1 MNTHDPKYKHKPSE
15 KHTLEEV
22 LKSLQDMIRNDLRD
36 SEQTVAPAEKSRPAT
51 AATAEARRREPTPPV
66 REDFAPTSPAAGPV
80 NLAAVVRSLND
91 LISNEL
97 NVGDPPVA
105 EQSTPPPAGQ
115 KAAEASVRGEFTLPE
130 KEPISEE
137 PAPPPP
143 DPYADEEIVVEG
155 LAPLEEEP
163 VFEEPDELGVDIE
176 RIVGKDIA
184 AADET
189 AAPAPVQHVAEKNI
203 SEGLTPLEAVPVF
216 EAPAEPGIGEEFAPP
231 VESPP
236 VQKAEEEIVFAGLK
250 PPEAGSIFEEP
261 IELSLDQELAPLEA
275 TTPPLRPGEASVS
288 EKFEPLDEELTFD
301 ESTEIIPSSPTEP
314 ATPELPGEINP
325 EMLDAP
331 EAVTSSAAP
340 VLELEKKPVPGLQQE
355 FSLDEL
361 SLTAIE
367 PVISSRNLTYAAEP
381 SQRLDEITHAA
392 AADSAPRSPEETLPT
407 IEVEESF
414 DEIAYREAESLPGE
428 TRSSEKREIQHI
440 IASALE
446 PPTEPEPI
454 PTAVTSAAGD
464 EKALTPNPAPTPG
477 PELQSITAPTEKKFK
492 LEVVDGPLMP
502 DSPGV
507 PPVDFDFANL
517 VSSGEPGAVT
527 ETTAAPAPATETPLT
542 VEKIQSQAAAVE
554 SETIALEPPPAE
566 PAPPSVKLEAR
577 APESEPPK
585 LAEESPTAGNQATA
599 PAKPKKAETPPA
611 TGATQPTAA
620 PPASATKPGG
630 KPPTLELDDIPVL
643 NEVVAPPAGSSL
655 VADTASTPPAPP
667 LPAPDRAR
675 DIVVRAVAKL
685 NIEMRQAGGT
695 GLDTKTIL
703 RLQKLIRQELEKG
716 GEK

>member
-36 SEQTVAPAEKSRPAT
+36 SEQTAAPAEKSRSAT
-51 AATAEARRREPTPPV
+51 AATVETGRREPAPPV

-97 NVGDPPVA
+97 NVGGPPVA
-105 EQSTPPPAGQ
+105 EQSAPPPAKQ
-115 KAAEASVRGEFTLPE
+115 KAAEENVRDEITLTE
-130 KEPISEE
+130 MEQISEE

-143 DPYADEEIVVEG
+143 DLYADEEIVAEG

-163 VFEEPDELGVDIE
+163 IFEEPDKLGVDIE
-176 RIVGKDIA
+176 SIVDMDIA
-184 AADET
+184 AADE
-189 AAPAPVQHVAEKNI
+189 AAASPPDQYIAKKNVL
-203 SEGLTPLEAVPVF
+203 EGLAPLEAVPVF

-231 VESPP
+231 VESPFI
-236 VQKAEEEIVFAGLK
+236 QRADEEIIFAGLK

-261 IELSLDQELAPLEA
+261 IELSLDRELAPLEA
-275 TTPPLRPGEASVS
+275 TPPALRLGEASVS

-301 ESTEIIPSSPTEP
+301 EPTEIIPARATAP
-314 ATPELPGEINP
+314 ATPEFPGEINP

-331 EAVTSSAAP
+331 EAATSSAAP
-340 VLELEKKPVPGLQQE
+340 VLELEKKPAPGLQQE

-361 SLTAIE
+361 SLTAVE
-367 PVISSRNLTYAAEP
+367 PVISSRNLTYTAEP
-381 SQRLDEITHAA
+381 SQRLDEITRAA

-414 DEIAYREAESLPGE
+414 DEMAYREAESLPKE
-428 TRSSEKREIQHI
+428 PRSSEKQEIQHI

-446 PPTEPEPI
+446 PTTEPEPM
-454 PTAVTSAAGD
+454 PTAVNAAAGD
-464 EKALTPNPAPTPG
+464 EKALAPNPAATPE
-477 PELQSITAPTEKKFK
+477 PESESITAPAKKKIK

-517 VSSGEPGAVT
+517 VSPGEPGAVT
-527 ETTAAPAPATETPLT
+527 ETTAAPATETPLT
-542 VEKIQSQAAAVE
+542 AEKIQNPAAVVE
-554 SETIALEPPPAE
+554 SETIALETPPAE
-566 PAPPSVKLEAR
+566 PAPPSVKLATQT
-577 APESEPPK
+577 PESEPPK
-585 LAEESPTAGNQATA
+585 LAEESAAAANQAIA
-599 PAKPKKAETPPA
+599 PAKPKNGQPAPA
-611 TGATQPTAA
+611 TGATPPSAA
-620 PPASATKPGG
+620 PPASTAKPEE
-630 KPPTLELDDIPVL
+630 KQPPTRDLDEIPVL

-655 VADTASTPPAPP
+655 VVDTASTPPAPP
-667 LPAPDRAR
+667 RPAPDRAR

-695 GLDTKTIL
+695 GLDAKTIL
-703 RLQKLIRQELEKG
+703 RLQKLIRQELEKDRSQ
-716 GEK
+716 

>member
-51 AATAEARRREPTPPV
+51 AATAETRRREPAPPV

-105 EQSTPPPAGQ
+105 EQSTPPPARQ
-115 KAAEASVRGEFTLPE
+115 KAAEENVRGEFTLAE
-130 KEPISEE
+130 MEHISKEPV
-137 PAPPPP
+137 PPPP
-143 DPYADEEIVVEG
+143 DPHADEEIVAEE

-163 VFEEPDELGVDIE
+163 VFEEPDKLGVDIAS
-176 RIVGKDIA
+176 IVGKDIV

-236 VQKAEEEIVFAGLK
+236 VQKAEEEIVFVGIK

-301 ESTEIIPSSPTEP
+301 ESTEIISAPATEP
-314 ATPELPGEINP
+314 ATPEFPGEINP
-325 EMLDAP
+325 EMLDTP
-331 EAVTSSAAP
+331 EAATSSAAP
-340 VLELEKKPVPGLQQE
+340 VLELELEKKPAPGLQQE

-367 PVISSRNLTYAAEP
+367 PVVSSRNLTYAAAP
-381 SQRLDEITHAA
+381 PQML
-392 AADSAPRSPEETLPT
+392 APRSPAETLPT

-414 DEIAYREAESLPGE
+414 DEMAYREAESLPGQ
-428 TRSSEKREIQHI
+428 TRSSEKQEIQEI
-440 IASALE
+440 IATALA
-446 PPTEPEPI
+446 PPTEPGPI
-454 PTAVTSAAGD
+454 PPAVTSAAGD
-464 EKALTPNPAPTPG
+464 EKTLTPNPTPG
-477 PELQSITAPTEKKFK
+477 PELESITAPAKKKIK

-507 PPVDFDFANL
+507 PPVDFDFASL
-517 VSSGEPGAVT
+517 VSPGEPDAVI

-542 VEKIQSQAAAVE
+542 AEKIQSQATAVE

-585 LAEESPTAGNQATA
+585 LAKELPAAGNQATA
-599 PAKPKKAETPPA
+599 PAKPKKGQTPPA
-611 TGATQPTAA
+611 TDTTQPTAA
-620 PPASATKPGG
+620 PPASAAKPGG

-643 NEVVAPPAGSSL
+643 NEVVAPPVGSSL

-667 LPAPDRAR
+667 LPTPDRAR

-703 RLQKLIRQELEKG
+703 RLQKLIRQELEKNSS
-716 GEK
+716 K

>member
-51 AATAEARRREPTPPV
+51 AATEEARRREPTPPV
-66 REDFAPTSPAAGPV
+66 REDFAPTNPAAGPV

-97 NVGDPPVA
+97 NVGDPPVV
-105 EQSTPPPAGQ
+105 EQSTPPPTGQ
-115 KAAEASVRGEFTLPE
+115 KAAEESVLKEFALPE
-130 KEPISEE
+130 MEPISEA
-137 PAPPPP
+137 PAPALP
-143 DPYADEEIVVEG
+143 DRHADEEIVAEG

-163 VFEEPDELGVDIE
+163 IFEEPDKLGVDIE
-176 RIVGKDIA
+176 SIVGMDIA

-189 AAPAPVQHVAEKNI
+189 AAPAPVPYIAEKNVL
-203 SEGLTPLEAVPVF
+203 EGLSPLEAVPVL

-231 VESPP
+231 VESPFI
-236 VQKAEEEIVFAGLK
+236 QRADEEIVFAGLK

-288 EKFEPLDEELTFD
+288 EIFEPLDEELTFD
-301 ESTEIIPSSPTEP
+301 EPTEIIPSSPAEP

-331 EAVTSSAAP
+331 EAATSSATP
-340 VLELEKKPVPGLQQE
+340 VLELEKKTVPGLQQE

-381 SQRLDEITHAA
+381 PQRLDEITHAA

-414 DEIAYREAESLPGE
+414 DEMAYREAESLPGA
-428 TRSSEKREIQHI
+428 TRSSEKQEIQHI

-446 PPTEPEPI
+446 PPTEPEPV
-454 PTAVTSAAGD
+454 PTAVTAAGD
-464 EKALTPNPAPTPG
+464 EKALTPNPAATPE
-477 PELQSITAPTEKKFK
+477 PELESITAPAKKKIK

-502 DSPGV
+502 DSASV

-517 VSSGEPGAVT
+517 VSPGEPSAVT

-542 VEKIQSQAAAVE
+542 AEKITAVE

-566 PAPPSVKLEAR
+566 PAPASVKLATR
-577 APESEPPK
+577 ASESEPSK
-585 LAEESPTAGNQATA
+585 LAEESPAAKNQATA
-599 PAKPKKAETPPA
+599 PAKPKKGQTPPA
-611 TGATQPTAA
+611 GVTPPTAA
-620 PPASATKPGG
+620 PPASAAKPGG

-655 VADTASTPPAPP
+655 VADTASTPPAPS
-667 LPAPDRAR
+667 LPTPDRAR

-685 NIEMRQAGGT
+685 NIEMRKAGGT

-703 RLQKLIRQELEKG
+703 RLQNLIRQELEKNSS
-716 GEK
+716 K

>member
-36 SEQTVAPAEKSRPAT
+36 NEPTVAPAEKSPPTT
-51 AATAEARRREPTPPV
+51 AATEETRRREPTPSV

-105 EQSTPPPAGQ
+105 QQSAPPPAQ
-115 KAAEASVRGEFTLPE
+115 QQAAEESVREEFTLPE
-130 KEPISEE
+130 LEPISEE

-143 DPYADEEIVVEG
+143 DLHADEEIVVEG
-155 LAPLEEEP
+155 LAPLEQEP
-163 VFEEPDELGVDIE
+163 VFEEPDQLGVDIDS
-176 RIVGKDIA
+176 IVGK
-184 AADET
+184 
-189 AAPAPVQHVAEKNI
+189 

-216 EAPAEPGIGEEFAPP
+216 EQPAEPGIGEEFAPP

-236 VQKAEEEIVFAGLK
+236 VQKAEEEILFAGLK

-261 IELSLDQELAPLEA
+261 IELSLDRELAPLEA
-275 TTPPLRPGEASVS
+275 TTPPLRLDEASVS

-301 ESTEIIPSSPTEP
+301 ESTEIIPAPASEP

-331 EAVTSSAAP
+331 EAAASAAP
-340 VLELEKKPVPGLQQE
+340 VLEPEKKPAPGLQQE

-361 SLTAIE
+361 SLNAIE

-381 SQRLDEITHAA
+381 PQRLDEIASETVADNTQSSSEAA
-392 AADSAPRSPEETLPT
+392 LPT

-414 DEIAYREAESLPGE
+414 DEMAYREAESLPGE
-428 TRSSEKREIQHI
+428 TQSSEKQEIQEI
-440 IASALE
+440 IASALA

-454 PTAVTSAAGD
+454 PPAATAAAGD
-464 EKALTPNPAPTPG
+464 EKAPALKPAPV
-477 PELQSITAPTEKKFK
+477 PEPESESKTAPAEKKIK

-502 DSPGV
+502 SSPSV

-517 VSSGEPGAVT
+517 VSPGEPG
-527 ETTAAPAPATETPLT
+527 
-542 VEKIQSQAAAVE
+542 AVE
-554 SETIALEPPPAE
+554 SETIALEPPQEE
-566 PAPPSVKLEAR
+566 PAPPSVKLEIR

-585 LAEESPTAGNQATA
+585 LAEESAAAENQATA
-599 PAKPKKAETPPA
+599 PAELKKRETPPT
-611 TGATQPTAA
+611 TGAPQQTAT
-620 PPASATKPGG
+620 PPAPEPKPGE

-667 LPAPDRAR
+667 RPTPDRAR

-703 RLQKLIRQELEKG
+703 RLQKLIRQELEKDG
-716 GEK
+716 SQ

>member
-36 SEQTVAPAEKSRPAT
+36 SEQTVAPAET
-51 AATAEARRREPTPPV
+51 RRREPAPPV
-66 REDFAPTSPAAGPV
+66 REDFAPTNPAAGPV

-97 NVGDPPVA
+97 NVGGPPVA
-105 EQSTPPPAGQ
+105 EQSTPPPARQ
-115 KAAEASVRGEFTLPE
+115 KAAEENVRGEFTLAE
-130 KEPISEE
+130 MEHTSKE

-143 DPYADEEIVVEG
+143 DPHADEEIVAEG

-163 VFEEPDELGVDIE
+163 VFEEPDKLGVDIE
-176 RIVGKDIA
+176 SIVFKDIA

-189 AAPAPVQHVAEKNI
+189 AAPAPDQYIAEKNVL
-203 SEGLTPLEAVPVF
+203 EGLSPLEAVPVF

-231 VESPP
+231 VESAFI
-236 VQKAEEEIVFAGLK
+236 QRADEEIVFAGLK

-261 IELSLDQELAPLEA
+261 IELSLDRELAPLEA
-275 TTPPLRPGEASVS
+275 TPPPLRPGEASVS

-301 ESTEIIPSSPTEP
+301 EPTEIIPARATAP
-314 ATPELPGEINP
+314 ATPEFPGEINP

-331 EAVTSSAAP
+331 EAATSSATP
-340 VLELEKKPVPGLQQE
+340 VLELEKKPAPGLQQE

-361 SLTAIE
+361 SLTAVE
-367 PVISSRNLTYAAEP
+367 PVISSRNLTYTEEP
-381 SQRLDEITHAA
+381 SPRLDEITHAA
-392 AADSAPRSPEETLPT
+392 AVDSAPRSPEEALPT

-414 DEIAYREAESLPGE
+414 DEMAYREAESLPGE
-428 TRSSEKREIQHI
+428 TRSSEKQEIQHI

-446 PPTEPEPI
+446 PTTEPEPM
-454 PTAVTSAAGD
+454 PTAVTAAAGD
-464 EKALTPNPAPTPG
+464 EKALAPNPAATPE
-477 PELQSITAPTEKKFK
+477 PELASITAPAKKKFK

-502 DSPGV
+502 DSAGV

-517 VSSGEPGAVT
+517 VSSGEPNAVI
-527 ETTAAPAPATETPLT
+527 ETTAAPAPATETPLAA
-542 VEKIQSQAAAVE
+542 EKIQNQAAAVE

-566 PAPPSVKLEAR
+566 PAPPSVKLATQ

-585 LAEESPTAGNQATA
+585 LAEESAAAANQAIV
-599 PAKPKKAETPPA
+599 PAKPKKGQPAPA
-611 TGATQPTAA
+611 TGATPPTAA
-620 PPASATKPGG
+620 PPASAAKPEE
-630 KPPTLELDDIPVL
+630 KPPTLELDEIPVL

-655 VADTASTPPAPP
+655 VVDTASTAPAPP
-667 LPAPDRAR
+667 RPTPDRAR

-695 GLDTKTIL
+695 GLDAKTIL
-703 RLQKLIRQELEKG
+703 RLQKLIRQELEKDRSQ
-716 GEK
+716 